1 MVCLVFARQ
10 VIRSNLLSLVRSDPL
25 DGMAVCLV
33 MWQYVIVA
41 ISHCGN
47 VDVQLYWHN
56 MAFLN
61 LNVIPSTLT
70 FDIVAIWQYL
80 IVAMQI
86 YTWQLYWHNLCP
98 LTILNTVVAYH
109 SLSYGFSQSECHSV
123 HSDPRLWRRM
133 T

>member
-86 YTWQLYWHNLCP
+86 YTWQL
-98 LTILNTVVAYH
+98 
-109 SLSYGFSQSECHSV
+109 
-123 HSDPRLWRRM
+123 
-133 T
+133 